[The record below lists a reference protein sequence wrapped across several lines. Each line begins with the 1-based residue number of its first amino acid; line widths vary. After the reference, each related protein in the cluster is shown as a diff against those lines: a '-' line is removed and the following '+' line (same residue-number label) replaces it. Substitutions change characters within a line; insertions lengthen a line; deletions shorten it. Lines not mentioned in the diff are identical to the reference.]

1 MMGQQGFVDKKP
13 GGGWAVPR
21 GYAAVQE
28 DMEGLQK
35 WAQRSLMESSK
46 GKCKVLH
53 MVRKSHEPAL
63 CSEKEKGNL
72 GWVRQGK
79 GGGSRADLL
88 K

>member
-1 MMGQQGFVDKKP
+1 M
-13 GGGWAVPR
+13 PR
-21 GYAAVQE
+21 GCAAVQE

-72 GWVRQGK
+72 G
-79 GGGSRADLL
+79 
-88 K
+88 